1 MDYVLSSMHVRQKI
15 LRTFDLKPDIAA
27 PLKEKKQ

>member
-1 MDYVLSSMHVRQKI
+1 MHVRQKI

-27 PLKEKKQ
+27 PLKEKKSNNK